1 MEKNRQIKMMF
12 IVALVLSVTAMTLGF
27 AAFSSVLNISSSASV
42 TPNSDDFDIRLVGLN
57 GDNKMIIGFA
67 TSSGNV
73 PGTIL
78 TDGRTVSGTSAR
90 LSKPGDKV
98 QFWALLY
105 NAGKYDAYFDSAIL
119 NKMVGE
125 DSKKKCISSGENA
138 VSAELLDEVCSDI
151 SVSFGLF
158 DYDEGTGKVD
168 TSKLY
173 SYGDIIEK
181 GKKYLLS
188 FNINYDAR
196 GIYADG
202 DFEVI
207 FGNVAFSFSTVN
219 KVGIVDFSVNVGNNK
234 KYFNAAENMTWG
246 EWVESAYNTDGFII
260 SEGKIYYDLNQCI
273 CVSEVNP
280 TDIILNDGVYSL
292 TVEMT
297 CDGVIPG

>member
-1 MEKNRQIKMMF
+1 MEKNRQLKIMF
-12 IVALVLSVTAMTLGF
+12 IVALVLSITAMTLGF
-27 AAFSSVLNISSSASV
+27 AAFSSALNISSSASV
-42 TPNSDDFDIRLVGLN
+42 TPNGDDFNIRLVGIN
-57 GDNKMIIGFA
+57 GDNKMIVGSSSI
-67 TSSGNV
+67 SGNEPV
-73 PGTIL
+73 TIMD
-78 TDGRTVSGTSAR
+78 DGRTISGITAK
-90 LSKPGDKV
+90 LAKPGDKV

-105 NAGKYDAYFDSAIL
+105 NAGKYDAYFDSAII
-119 NKMVGE
+119 NKIVGE
-125 DSKKKCISSGENA
+125 DSTRKCISSGENT

-151 SVSFGLF
+151 SVGFGLF

-168 TSKLY
+168 TSTFY
-173 SYGDIIEK
+173 SFGDIIEK

-207 FGNVAFSFSTVN
+207 FGNASFSFSTVN
-219 KVGIVDFSVNVGNNK
+219 KGEMVDFSVNIGNNK
-234 KYFNAAENMTWG
+234 KYFNADENMTWG
-246 EWVESAYNTDGFII
+246 EWVESKYNTSGFVI

-280 TDIILNDGVYSL
+280 TDIILKDGVYSL